1 MSVELPEAVTL
12 AGRMGEVLP
21 GKVNAS
27 YDFRD
32 IVCVSYETIIAGP
45 LLAVLGLAVA
55 YFRK

>member
-1 MSVELPEAVTL
+1 LSVELPEAVIL
-12 AGRMGEVLP
+12 AGQMGEVLP